1 MSHFAAT
8 EDNHDFYTIAVF
20 EETFDFTDFD
30 VKVVVAYFEANFHL
44 FKLGLFFA
52 GFFAD
57 LGFFFHLLVLV
68 FTPIDDFND
77 RRSCSR
83 GNLYKINA
91 FVSGE
96 SEGFAARHE
105 AELFSI
111 RSNYANLGVADFSV
125 DFGA

>member
-1 MSHFAAT
+1 MGHFAAAK
-8 EDNHDFYTIAVF
+8 DDHDFYAISIVEKTVNFAEFYIKVIIA
-20 EETFDFTDFD
+20 D
-30 VKVVVAYFEANFHL
+30 FEANFHL